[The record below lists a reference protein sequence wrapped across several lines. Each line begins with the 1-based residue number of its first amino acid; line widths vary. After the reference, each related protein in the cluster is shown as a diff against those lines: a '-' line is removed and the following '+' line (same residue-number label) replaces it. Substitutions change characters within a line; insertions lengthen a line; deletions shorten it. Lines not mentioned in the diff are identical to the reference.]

1 MKIAIYIDNRKIDS
15 VDCSD
20 LLKGNPGI
28 GGTEYCVLFL
38 AQMIKEY
45 YPDTQVSLF
54 VEKSA
59 KLPKV
64 DEIVTVNGLAELAQK
79 VKKNDILVISS
90 RRDGQPLS
98 QNFFKQL
105 EKENIKTVIWGHNYY
120 YSDYCEQIANCSA
133 IKANVFVGKQQ
144 YDRYVD
150 HSIIEK
156 STYIYNMYPLVEK
169 KQRTGRPAHN
179 VTYIGSLVPEKG
191 FQVLASAWKNIL
203 KKVPDAQLNVIG
215 SGKLYARD
223 FKLGRYGIAEEK
235 FENEFMTHLT
245 DVNGRILPSV
255 HFCGVMGAEKDEVIL
270 KTGVGVVNPTGRT
283 ETFGISALDFESMGV
298 PVVTIGKGGFLDTVI
313 NNKTGILTQNIADAI
328 VELLVDEKKNIKYGE
343 QGVKLATNFSPEI
356 IVKEWMELFNMII
369 LNKTIP
375 YHSPDDFMHVN
386 LKWLRV
392 FNYKLKKTF
401 NIKNGISVIEIE
413 TFARNILRRMGR

>member
-144 YDRYVD
+144 
-150 HSIIEK
+150 
-156 STYIYNMYPLVEK
+156 
-169 KQRTGRPAHN
+169 
-179 VTYIGSLVPEKG
+179 
-191 FQVLASAWKNIL
+191 
-203 KKVPDAQLNVIG
+203 
-215 SGKLYARD
+215 
-223 FKLGRYGIAEEK
+223 
-235 FENEFMTHLT
+235 
-245 DVNGRILPSV
+245 
-255 HFCGVMGAEKDEVIL
+255 
-270 KTGVGVVNPTGRT
+270 
-283 ETFGISALDFESMGV
+283 
-298 PVVTIGKGGFLDTVI
+298 
-313 NNKTGILTQNIADAI
+313 
-328 VELLVDEKKNIKYGE
+328 
-343 QGVKLATNFSPEI
+343 
-356 IVKEWMELFNMII
+356 
-369 LNKTIP
+369 
-375 YHSPDDFMHVN
+375 
-386 LKWLRV
+386 
-392 FNYKLKKTF
+392 
-401 NIKNGISVIEIE
+401 
-413 TFARNILRRMGR
+413 